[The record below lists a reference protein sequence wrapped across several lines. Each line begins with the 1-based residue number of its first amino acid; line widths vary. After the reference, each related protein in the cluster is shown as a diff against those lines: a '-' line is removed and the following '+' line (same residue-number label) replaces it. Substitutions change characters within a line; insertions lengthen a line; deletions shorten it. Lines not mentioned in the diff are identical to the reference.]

1 MSRRSSDRK
10 AGYSPVTMGIV
21 AWLLILPALFAQ
33 ALPDDRDQ
41 PIHIAADKAL
51 RDEKQGITVYTGNV
65 RMSQGSM
72 ELEADKLTIYQID
85 EDADKIVAQGNPA
98 KMRQQPEPDESLVHA
113 HALVITYLRT
123 KDMVHLQDDARI
135 EQAGDLVTGES
146 IDYFI
151 SKQLIKAESGKSEK
165 SEQVVVVIQPTVQQE
180 KPAAAAEEE
189 PATQENPIEGGSATV
204 DTPTAEAETK
214 SETASTEA
222 SVVSSKQEVDSASG
236 AIERE

>member
-1 MSRRSSDRK
+1 MSRHSSDRK
-10 AGYSPVTMGIV
+10 AGHTLAGAYV
-21 AWLLILPALFAQ
+21 LLLLLMLPALSVQ

-85 EDADKIVAQGNPA
+85 DDADKIVAQGNPA
-98 KMRQQPEPDESLVHA
+98 KMRQQPEADESLVHA

-123 KDMVHLQDDARI
+123 KEIVHLQDNARI

-151 SKQLIKAESGKSEK
+151 AKQLIKAESGKSEK
-165 SEQVVVVIQPTVQQE
+165 SEQVVVVIQPTTAQKEATPSETEEATPSQEVLEDSTIAADTPSIDAPVEPQEAAAPSENQE
-180 KPAAAAEEE
+180 KE
-189 PATQENPIEGGSATV
+189 
-204 DTPTAEAETK
+204 
-214 SETASTEA
+214 ST
-222 SVVSSKQEVDSASG
+222 SG
-236 AIERE
+236 ATESK

>member
-1 MSRRSSDRK
+1 MSRDRSDRQ
-10 AGYSPVTMGIV
+10 AGHTPAGACI
-21 AWLLILPALFAQ
+21 LLLLLMLPALAAQ
-33 ALPDDRDQ
+33 ALPNDRDQ

-85 EDADKIVAQGNPA
+85 DDADKIVAEGNPA

-123 KDMVHLQDDARI
+123 QDKVHLQDNARI

-151 SKQLIKAESGKSEK
+151 SKQLIKAESGESGK
-165 SEQVVVVIQPTVQQE
+165 SEQVRVILIPENTQKEASPSAPEETTPAQEEVIEDSTVAADTLSTDAPVEPQDAAVPPGNQE
-180 KPAAAAEEE
+180 
-189 PATQENPIEGGSATV
+189 QESTSGA
-204 DTPTAEAETK
+204 TK
-214 SETASTEA
+214 S
-222 SVVSSKQEVDSASG
+222 K
-236 AIERE
+236 

>member
-1 MSRRSSDRK
+1 MSRHRSDRK
-10 AGYSPVTMGIV
+10 AGHALAGAYV
-21 AWLLILPALFAQ
+21 LLLLLMLPTLSAQ

-85 EDADKIVAQGNPA
+85 DDADKIVAQGNPA

-123 KDMVHLQDDARI
+123 KDMVHLQDNARI

-151 SKQLIKAESGKSEK
+151 TKQLIKAESGESEK
-165 SEQVVVVIQPTVQQE
+165 SEQVRVILIPENAQKEVTPSATEETTPAREEVLEDSTVAADTPPTDAPIEPQEAAVPSENQE
-180 KPAAAAEEE
+180 KE
-189 PATQENPIEGGSATV
+189 
-204 DTPTAEAETK
+204 
-214 SETASTEA
+214 ST
-222 SVVSSKQEVDSASG
+222 SG
-236 AIERE
+236 ATESK

>member
-1 MSRRSSDRK
+1 MSRHRSDRK
-10 AGYSPVTMGIV
+10 AGHALAGAYV
-21 AWLLILPALFAQ
+21 LLLLLMLPTLSAQ

-51 RDEKQGITVYTGNV
+51 RDEKQGITVYSGNV

-85 EDADKIVAQGNPA
+85 DDADKIVAQGNPA

-123 KDMVHLQDDARI
+123 KDMVHLQDNARI

-151 SKQLIKAESGKSEK
+151 TEQLIKAESGESEK
-165 SEQVVVVIQPTVQQE
+165 SEQVQVILIPENAQKDATPSDTEEITPAREEVLEDSTVAADTPSTDAPAQPQEAAVPSENQE
-180 KPAAAAEEE
+180 KESTSG
-189 PATQENPIEGGSATV
+189 ATQ
-204 DTPTAEAETK
+204 
-214 SETASTEA
+214 
-222 SVVSSKQEVDSASG
+222 SK
-236 AIERE
+236 